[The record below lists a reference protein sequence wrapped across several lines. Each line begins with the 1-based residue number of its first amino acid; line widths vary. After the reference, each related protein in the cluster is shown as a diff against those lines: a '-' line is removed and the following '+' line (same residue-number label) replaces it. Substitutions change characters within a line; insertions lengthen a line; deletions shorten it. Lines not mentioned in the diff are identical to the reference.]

1 MFVCSLPLLFTRSY
15 LVCTGVATTT
25 YFFHGKSSCSY
36 LDPCAD
42 VLNLAIYYWLTFSEG
57 GAYNIGYDERLRANR
72 QFLTS
77 VGSELRLTLHLME
90 LVGWNLNYTALG
102 CIENDIQVL

>member
-1 MFVCSLPLLFTRSY
+1 MSVFSLRLLSTRSH

-25 YFFHGKSSCSY
+25 NFIHGKASCAC

-42 VLNLAIYYWLTFSEG
+42 VLDLAIYHGLTFSEG
-57 GAYNIGYDERLRANR
+57 GAYNVGYDGRLRANR

-90 LVGWNLNYTALG
+90 LVGWNLNYATLG
-102 CIENDIQVL
+102 Y